1 MSHEHNYGSTV
12 LGTISGMF
20 FSMMKPFFGQIVT
33 MPILQTFLNAF
44 IGATVGFFTV
54 KLWNGEAK
62 AWYKRQRF
70 TLAFQNIWKEKKTT
84 IAAIVTAC
92 VLLYLVFT
100 QKATFGEV
108 SILLV
113 PVAYFLLYGKKPD
126 NYPTD
131 KLL

>member
-1 MSHEHNYGSTV
+1 MSHEHSTATSAIGTLCATL
-12 LGTISGMF
+12 LGF
-20 FSMMKPFFGQIVT
+20 FKPFLGGVIAFP
-33 MPILQTFLNAF
+33 MLQTILNAF
-44 IGATVGFFTV
+44 IGGTVGYFTV

>member
-1 MSHEHNYGSTV
+1 MSHEHSTAPTAIGT
-12 LGTISGMF
+12 LGAML
-20 FSMMKPFFGQIVT
+20 FSIIKPFLGGILAF
-33 MPILQTFLNAF
+33 PILQTILNAF
-44 IGATVGFFTV
+44 IGGTVGFFTV

-62 AWYKRQRF
+62 AWYQRQGF
-70 TLAFQNIWKEKKTT
+70 TLAIQNIWREKKST
-84 IAAIVTAC
+84 IAAGITAC

>member
-1 MSHEHNYGSTV
+1 MSHEHSTAPTA
-12 LGTISGMF
+12 LGTLGAML
-20 FSMMKPFFGQIVT
+20 FSVIKPFLGSILAF
-33 MPILQTFLNAF
+33 PILQTILNAF
-44 IGATVGFFTV
+44 IGGTVGFFTV

-62 AWYKRQRF
+62 AWYKRQGF
-70 TLAFQNIWKEKKTT
+70 TLALQNIWQEKKSSVPAF
-84 IAAIVTAC
+84 IGLC
-92 VLLYLVFT
+92 VLLYLIIT

-113 PVAYFLLYGKKPD
+113 PIAYFLLYGKKPD